1 MTLERRFVHG
11 FSLIEVLIAL
21 AVIAIALTALMKAT
35 SQSIVGTQHLK
46 EKTIAHLVAMEGLSS
61 IQLGMTLLHP
71 NQEIT
76 EKKSMLGSDWY
87 WHARSVSTPIKSM
100 QKIEITVGKNSQ
112 GPFSNPLT
120 GFQVTR

>member
-1 MTLERRFVHG
+1 MSLQRRLLHG

-46 EKTIAHLVAMEGLSS
+46 EKTIAHLVAMQGLSR
-61 IQLGMTLLHP
+61 IQLGMTMLHP

-76 EKKSMLGSDWY
+76 EKMSMLGSDWY
-87 WHARSVSTPIKSM
+87 WHARSVSTPIKTM
-100 QKIEITVGKNSQ
+100 QKIEISVGQHSQ
-112 GPFSNPLT
+112 GPFTNPLA
-120 GFQVTR
+120 GFQVIR

>member
-1 MTLERRFVHG
+1 MTLQRRLLHG

-46 EKTIAHLVAMEGLSS
+46 EKTIAHLVAMQGLSRV
-61 IQLGMTLLHP
+61 QLGMTMLHP

-76 EKKSMLGSDWY
+76 EKMNMLGSDWY
-87 WHARSVSTPIKSM
+87 WHARSVSTPIKTM
-100 QKIEITVGKNSQ
+100 QKIEITVGQHSE
-112 GPFSNPLT
+112 GPFTNPWT
-120 GFQVTR
+120 GFQVIR